1 MEMDDIDDKLL
12 DFFTGELT
20 EEEEEQVKKWI
31 ARSLENHVYFEQL
44 QLTYLRQ
51 RWSFREKLI
60 RKHPSSTLFR
70 DKKRGMPKFAYV
82 AAAVLLLVG
91 LFGIYQIVSISQ
103 DRHNAGGNEIISGS
117 YKAKLHLSDGKVIQ
131 LGEQEEKIQEQ
142 GNIEINVNNSGGISY
157 NTLADALPQERW
169 HTLDVERG
177 GEYMVTLSDST
188 KIWLNSATR
197 LDYPVVFNGEE
208 RRVKLQGEAY
218 FQVYPRP
225 GIPFIV
231 EVNDLVVTATGTEFN
246 INSHWNGVV
255 ETVLVNGRVNV
266 RSEASMFDLRPFQ
279 KAVYNTDSG
288 EMYVKNV
295 DIEEYVAWKNG
306 DFTFNR
312 ERLENIMKKLSLWY
326 NCEIV
331 FEQEELKE
339 IPLSGDMKRYGR
351 IENLLYFFEGS
362 TKLLFKIEGKTIR
375 IGAK

>member
-1 MEMDDIDDKLL
+1 MDDFDDKLL
-12 DFFTGELT
+12 GFFTGELT
-20 EEEEEQVKKWI
+20 EEEEGQVKKWI
-31 ARSLENHVYFEQL
+31 ARSLENRVYFEQL

-51 RWSFREKLI
+51 RWSFREQLV
-60 RKHPSSTLFR
+60 HQQPSSTLFR
-70 DKKRGMPKFAYV
+70 DKKRGIPKLAY
-82 AAAVLLLVG
+82 AAATVLLLVG

-103 DRHNAGGNEIISGS
+103 DRHNADGSEIIAGS
-117 YKAKLHLSDGKVIQ
+117 YKAKLHLSDGKVVQ

-142 GNIEINVNNSGGISY
+142 GNIEISVNNSGEIRY
-157 NTLADALPQERW
+157 NIVDTSPQERW

-218 FQVYPRP
+218 FQVYSRP

-266 RSEASMFDLRPFQ
+266 RSEASTFDLRPFQ
-279 KAVYNTDSG
+279 KAVYNTANG
-288 EMYVKNV
+288 EMYVKDV

-306 DFTFNR
+306 DFMFNR
-312 ERLENIMKKLSLWY
+312 ERLEDIMKKLSLWY

-331 FEQEELKE
+331 FDQEELKE
-339 IPLSGDMKRYGR
+339 IPLSGDMKRYGK

-375 IGAK
+375 IGVK